1 MRRGYEI
8 GGKHSSDPIG
18 SDQARGKSS
27 YQRKSGR
34 DDSGLTPT
42 ETHQKAQ
49 LMKQFCKLEGPSG
62 NSEAYQTAWKRMF
75 GRRTGEHSGD
85 ALRQIEDS
93 IHPGFR
99 YLCNDADCWC
109 SPNEATT
116 ASQETP

>member
-18 SDQARGKSS
+18 SDKPRGKSS

-49 LMKQFCKLEGPSG
+49 LMRQFQKLESGLG
-62 NSEAYQTAWKRMF
+62 NSEAFLAGYARAFENPLCSKCETPI
-75 GRRTGEHSGD
+75 GRERS
-85 ALRQIEDS
+85 S
-93 IHPGFR
+93 IGF
-99 YLCNDADCWC
+99 CGPC